1 MNINIICVGNIKEK
15 YLNEAI
21 LEYKTRLSKWASVRI
36 VELKEEKLQKNYS
49 QKDIELVVEK
59 EGERILENLKGYVVL
74 MDINGVM
81 LDSVGLS
88 NKIADI
94 QNISSTINFVIGGS
108 YGTSEK
114 VKSRADFKL
123 SFSKM
128 TFPHQLFRVVLLE
141 QIYRSFKILNNETYH
156 K

>member
-1 MNINIICVGNIKEK
+1 M
-15 YLNEAI
+15 
-21 LEYKTRLSKWASVRI
+21 
-36 VELKEEKLQKNYS
+36 QKNYS

-128 TFPHQLFRVVLLE
+128 TFPHQLFRVMLLE
-141 QIYRSFKILNNETYH
+141 QVYRAFTIQNNVTYH

>member
-128 TFPHQLFRVVLLE
+128 TFPHQLFRVMLLE
-141 QIYRSFKILNNETYH
+141 QVYRAFTIQNNVTYH